1 MGHAGHQQEP
11 ILTIN
16 DYCVNPPLISPIY
29 LHDLTE
35 VPNRRASSCGPCEA
49 FSSRVMRG
57 VGYVFGDKSMG
68 VYIYTYPKTLYMN
81 ILLLPR
87 YFYIY
92 NAQNLVEQLV
102 SVGLETPKASFVS
115 TGSIPNGIDKYNK
128 KIMIVTIRDPDLFR
142 VEN

>member
-1 MGHAGHQQEP
+1 
-11 ILTIN
+11 
-16 DYCVNPPLISPIY
+16 
-29 LHDLTE
+29 
-35 VPNRRASSCGPCEA
+35 
-49 FSSRVMRG
+49 
-57 VGYVFGDKSMG
+57 
-68 VYIYTYPKTLYMN
+68 MN

-128 KIMIVTIRDPDLFR
+128 KIMIVTVRDPDLFR